1 MVSRARHSLL
11 ALGTVVVLAVAA
23 TFTGAP
29 ALADTAPPDAG
40 TPATV
45 AADALPTPQING
57 VVWAQLIVGNTV
69 YVGGEFTRAR
79 PAGSAAGV
87 NEVVR
92 NNLLAYTLSTGVL
105 TSFNPNVNGAVRA
118 LVAAKDGSRVY
129 AGGTFTSVGGVSR
142 YRLAAFTVSSGA
154 LVTSWAPQVNGRVST
169 LGIGNTAVYAGGA
182 FTSAGGQARPY
193 MASFATS
200 NGAVQPWKGTPAGGG
215 VNAITVSPDGTKV
228 IVGGAFTSYN
238 GGTNPGYGMVATNAT
253 TGAPSAWKVNSVVRN
268 GGAKAAILS
277 LTSTSAGVFGTG
289 YDFGSTGNFEGTF
302 RATWA
307 DGTITWLEDCHGDTY
322 SAAPTSDVVYTT
334 GHTHYCGNIG
344 GFGETTPR
352 SYHRTVSFSMNAT
365 GTVATNTVPGYSNFG
380 GKPRPSLL
388 TFYPDINTGTYTGQ
402 GQGPWTVTA
411 NSQYV
416 LYGGEFTIVNNK
428 KQQGLVRFAVSA
440 IAPDKEGP
448 RLAGADFVPTLT
460 TPTAGSVKVAW
471 TSNYDRDNE
480 LLTYAVQRGGVTV
493 KTLTGRSMDWKRPA
507 LSWTETGLAAGTYSY
522 RIKVTDPFGNT
533 KTGNAASV
541 TVTNGAAAKRQAAPA
556 PAFQTTSTGLDV
568 AVDATS
574 VTSASGA
581 PIVSYAWDFGDTATA
596 AGVTAGHRYAQA
608 GSYPVTLTATDAD
621 GVELSITQS
630 VDVTAPP
637 AENPAPKIDPAPE
650 QTVPTVPSP
659 QPPTADTPAT
669 GTEPTPSTAT
679 PSPTPSLPAP
689 VDPPAP
695 PADPP
700 AEPADPPA
708 PDVVPLEKPAEL
720 PAAVAVTPTE
730 TTAR

>member
-11 ALGTVVVLAVAA
+11 ALGTVVVLAIAA

-57 VVWAQLIVGNTV
+57 VVWAQLIVGDTV

-118 LVAAKDGSRVY
+118 LVAATDSSRVY

-142 YRLAAFTVSSGA
+142 YRLAAFTASSGA
-154 LVTSWAPQVNGRVST
+154 LVTSWAPQVNGRVSA
-169 LGIGNTAVYAGGA
+169 LGISNTAVYAGGA

-322 SAAPTSDVVYTT
+322 SAAPTNDVVYTT

-460 TPTAGSVKVAW
+460 TPSSGSVTVAW

-507 LSWTETGLAAGTYSY
+507 LSWTETGLAGGTYSY

-541 TVTNGAAAKRQAAPA
+541 TVANGAAAKRQAAPA
-556 PAFQTTSTGLDV
+556 PAFQATITGLDV

-621 GVELSITQS
+621 GVKLSITQS

-650 QTVPTVPSP
+650 QAVPTVPSP
-659 QPPTADTPAT
+659 QEPTGDTPAT
-669 GTEPTPSTAT
+669 GTVPKPSTAT

-689 VDPPAP
+689 VDPAEP
-695 PADPP
+695 PADSP

-708 PDVVPLEKPAEL
+708 PDVVPLETTVEL
-720 PAAVAVTPTE
+720 PAEDAVTPTA

>member
-1 MVSRARHSLL
+1 MLTRARHSLL
-11 ALGTVVVLAVAA
+11 ALGTLTVIALAA
-23 TFTGAP
+23 TLTGTP

-57 VVWAQLIVGNTV
+57 VVWTQLIVGNTV

-92 NNLLAYTLSTGVL
+92 NNMLAYTLSTGVL

-118 LVAAKDGSRVY
+118 LVAAKDNSRVY
-129 AGGTFTSVGGVSR
+129 AGGTFTKVGSVAR
-142 YRLAAFTVSSGA
+142 YRLAAFTPSSGA
-154 LVTSWAPQVNGRVST
+154 LVTSWAPQVNGRVSA
-169 LGIGNTAVYAGGA
+169 LGISSTAVYAGGA
-182 FTSAGGQARPY
+182 FSSAGGQSRPY

-215 VNAITVSPDGTKV
+215 VNAITVSPDNTKV

-238 GGTNPGYGMVATNAT
+238 GGSNPGYGMVATNAT

-268 GGAKAAILS
+268 AGTKAAILS

-307 DGTITWLEDCHGDTY
+307 DGTLTWLEDCHGDTY
-322 SAAPTSDVVYTT
+322 AAAPTSSVVYTT

-352 SYHRTVSFSMNAT
+352 SYHRTASFSMKAT
-365 GTVATNTVPGYSNFG
+365 GTVATNAISGYTNFG

-416 LYGGEFTIVNNK
+416 LYGGEFTTVNNK

-440 IAPDKEGP
+440 IAPNKEGP
-448 RLAGADFVPTLT
+448 RLTGADFVPTLT
-460 TPTAGSVKVAW
+460 KPSAGSVKVAW

-507 LSWTETGLAAGTYSY
+507 LSWTESGLAAGTYSY

-533 KTGNAASV
+533 KTGSAVSV
-541 TVTNGAAAKRQAAPA
+541 TVTSGAAANRQVAPA
-556 PAFQTTSTGLDV
+556 AAFGATVTGLDL
-568 AVDATS
+568 AVDAAT
-574 VTSASGA
+574 VTTATGA
-581 PIVSYAWDFGDTATA
+581 DVTGYSWDFGDGSTGT
-596 AGVTAGHRYAQA
+596 GVTTTHRYGSA
-608 GSYPVTLTATDAD
+608 GSYPVTLTVTGTD
-621 GVELSITQS
+621 GVA
-630 VDVTAPP
+630 VTISQQVEVTEPKAD
-637 AENPAPKIDPAPE
+637 PAPKQEVPTTPAPADPTPTDPAPE
-650 QTVPTVPSP
+650 SPAPSSP
-659 QPPTADTPAT
+659 APGATDTPVAPT
-669 GTEPTPSTAT
+669 TPAPELGQDPAPTSSQAPSTPTPS
-679 PSPTPSLPAP
+679 
-689 VDPPAP
+689 AP
-695 PADPP
+695 P
-700 AEPADPPA
+700 
-708 PDVVPLEKPAEL
+708 VP
-720 PAAVAVTPTE
+720 
-730 TTAR
+730 